1 VEILEEGDVYFF
13 YRPRVGG
20 EQVRSPADVQRFL
33 MVLHPWPRRLL
44 RLLVAG
50 RKRLPDI
57 ATHER
62 TWWFVDDVAR
72 EPDELRWVLDRRT
85 YQTRTRG
92 ERVQPPARPA
102 GEGAYAIA
110 RHRDHTHLAYELA
123 LPREPG
129 PVQRDLNI
137 EPEASYIICVRNPST
152 PAAPGTSGPW
162 MGPPDLPPEL
172 RERFRGR
179 RFAPLDPPGFLDR
192 RGTEIVLI
200 GATHGAARELDLDV
214 DTEVEQA
221 ARRSAFDDLRIARN
235 GRPVQPLLTGE
246 WR

>member
-1 VEILEEGDVYFF
+1 MEVLEEGDVYFF

-20 EQVRSPADVQRFL
+20 EVGGEQVRSLADVQRFM

-50 RKRLPDI
+50 RKRLPEI
-57 ATHER
+57 AIHER
-62 TWWFVDDVAR
+62 TWWFVDDVVR
-72 EPDELRWVLDRRT
+72 DPDELRWVLDRRT
-85 YQTRTRG
+85 YQTKTRG

-129 PVQRDLNI
+129 PVQRDLHI
-137 EPEASYIICVRNPST
+137 EPEASYIIAVRNPQT
-152 PAAPGTSGPW
+152 
-162 MGPPDLPPEL
+162 
-172 RERFRGR
+172 R
-179 RFAPLDPPGFLDR
+179 RFVRLDPPEVLDR
-192 RGTEIVLI
+192 PGTEIVLI
-200 GATHGAARELDLDV
+200 GATHDAVRELDLDV

-235 GRPVQPLLTGE
+235 GRPVQPLRTGE

>member
-20 EQVRSPADVQRFL
+20 EQVRSLAEVQRFL

-50 RKRLPDI
+50 RKRLPEI
-57 ATHER
+57 ASHER
-62 TWWFVDDVAR
+62 TWWFVDDVVR
-72 EPDELRWVLDRRT
+72 DPDELRGVLDRRT
-85 YQTRTRG
+85 YQTKTRG

-137 EPEASYIICVRNPST
+137 EPEASYIIAIRDRQT
-152 PAAPGTSGPW
+152 
-162 MGPPDLPPEL
+162 
-172 RERFRGR
+172 R
-179 RFAPLDPPGFLDR
+179 RFVRLDPPEVLDR
-192 RGTEIVLI
+192 PGTEIVLI
-200 GATHGAARELDLDV
+200 GATHDAARELDLDL

-221 ARRSAFDDLRIARN
+221 SRRSAFDDLRIARN
-235 GRPVQPLLTGE
+235 GRPVQPLLSGE